1 MRITVDITPVPLARP
16 RVNTTNRGRYLPTK
30 SVTFKN
36 KLATLVRQQFK
47 GKPFD
52 VPIAVSIH
60 FYKKRSPIAKNY
72 GDTDNLEK
80 AVLDAL
86 KGILWTDDSLIV
98 ELHGYKHKD
107 AGKIEIEVIEL

>member
-1 MRITVDITPVPLARP
+1 M
-16 RVNTTNRGRYLPTK
+16 
-30 SVTFKN
+30 
-36 KLATLVRQQFK
+36 LVRQQFK

-60 FYKKRSPIAKNY
+60 FYKNVKTTAKTY

-86 KGILWTDDSLIV
+86 NGILWTDDSLIV
-98 ELHGYKHKD
+98 ELQGYKRKNNES
-107 AGKIEIEVIEL
+107 KIEIEVIEL